1 MPEIVTFPSE
11 FPRTT
16 QIGGQTIDLVQPDA
30 QHRYGNTS
38 KVRLEIRYGNDDS
51 VYELVGVHVDYL
63 KTPQYIRLTQ
73 EQIDK
78 TEDTSQ
84 IMEYPDYICQEI
96 INELVHIIMENASD
110 MRTQTHIP
118 LSQSIANPA
127 QTASTSAS

>member
-1 MPEIVTFPSE
+1 MSHTVTFPSE

-51 VYELVGVHVDYL
+51 VYELAGVHVDYL
-63 KTPQYIRLTQ
+63 KTPQFIRLTQ

-110 MRTQTHIP
+110 PRIQTHAP

-127 QTASTSAS
+127 QQTQSAS

>member
-1 MPEIVTFPSE
+1 MSEIVTFPSE

-16 QIGGQTIDLVQPDA
+16 QIGGQTIDLVEPDA

-38 KVRLEIRYGNDDS
+38 KVRLEVRYGNDDS

-63 KTPQYIRLTQ
+63 KTPQFIRITQ
-73 EQIDK
+73 EQLDK

-110 MRTQTHIP
+110 PRVQTHVP

-127 QTASTSAS
+127 AAQSSAAS